1 MHFDWLSSSVG
12 MSERLK
18 IVRSP
23 VRSRPQP
30 PVLQTSRLEF
40 IISRLKKLKDKYF
53 NYSMLRWGL
62 VGVTTTLVDYLLFI
76 SLYGPINSVY
86 LANLI
91 SASIA
96 TCINY
101 LTHHRWTFK
110 SKQNHSRSGFNYLLN
125 LIFWWLISTS
135 VIKILLVSGFDPK
148 IAKLVPL
155 VLIVPVNYFVLNHLV
170 FKKKS

>member
-1 MHFDWLSSSVG
+1 

-30 PVLQTSRLEF
+30 QVSQPSRLEL
-40 IISRLKKLKDKYF
+40 IISILKSLKDRYF
-53 NYSMLRWGL
+53 DYSMIRWGL
-62 VGVTTTLVDYLLFI
+62 VGTTTTLVDYLLFI
-76 SLYGPINSVY
+76 SLYGPINSVF
-86 LANLI
+86 LTNLI
-91 SASIA
+91 SATVA

-101 LTHHRWTFK
+101 LTHHSWTFK
-110 SKQNHSRSGFNYLLN
+110 SEENHSKSGIKYILN

-135 VIKILLVSGFDPK
+135 IIKILLVSGFDAK

-155 VLIVPVNYFVLNHLV
+155 VLIVPVNYFVLNYLV
-170 FKKKS
+170 FKRKY

>member
-1 MHFDWLSSSVG
+1 

-30 PVLQTSRLEF
+30 QVSQPSRLEL
-40 IISRLKKLKDKYF
+40 IISILKSLKDRYF
-53 NYSMLRWGL
+53 DYSMIRWGL
-62 VGVTTTLVDYLLFI
+62 VGTTTTLVDYLLFI
-76 SLYGPINSVY
+76 SLYGPISSVF

-91 SASIA
+91 SATVA

-110 SKQNHSRSGFNYLLN
+110 SEQNHSRSGFKYMLN
-125 LIFWWLISTS
+125 LIFWWFISTS
-135 VIKILLVSGFDPK
+135 IIKILLVSGFDPK

-155 VLIVPVNYFVLNHLV
+155 VLIVPVNYFVLNCLV
-170 FKKKS
+170 FKKKT

>member
-1 MHFDWLSSSVG
+1 

-53 NYSMLRWGL
+53 DYSMLRWGL
-62 VGVTTTLVDYLLFI
+62 VGITTTLVDYLLFI

-110 SKQNHSRSGFNYLLN
+110 SEQNHSRSGFKYMLN
-125 LIFWWLISTS
+125 LIFWWIISTS
-135 VIKILLVSGFDPK
+135 IIKMLLVSGFDPR

-155 VLIVPVNYFVLNHLV
+155 VLIVPVNYFVLNRLV